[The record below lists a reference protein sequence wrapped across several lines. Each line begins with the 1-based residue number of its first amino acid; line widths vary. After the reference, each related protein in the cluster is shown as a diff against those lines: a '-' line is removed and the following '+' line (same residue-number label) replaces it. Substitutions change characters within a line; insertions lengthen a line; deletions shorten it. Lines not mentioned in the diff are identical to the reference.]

1 MTATVSRF
9 AVMFVDDE
17 PLVLQG
23 LQRMLRPEREH
34 WDMRFVRS
42 AAEALALLEREPMD
56 AVVSD
61 LRMPGMDGA
70 ALLTAVMDRHPHMV
84 RIVLSGEMDRD
95 LTFRTVHCAHQYL
108 AKPCDADTLKRTL
121 ARASSLRRLV
131 NDRRLKLLLPR
142 LETLPSLPA
151 LYTEILAEIQAPN
164 SSFRKVGDLIARD
177 LGMTAKVLQM
187 VNSAFFGL
195 ARRVASPQEAVSLL
209 GYDTVRALVL
219 TAKIFAQFDQRR
231 IPGFWLD
238 ALWQHSIGASL
249 FARVIG
255 AGEKLPRKAQ
265 DEAFTA
271 GILHDV
277 GKLVLAQNFPDDY
290 TAVIGRSDRQNR
302 PIWEVEMEQFGAS
315 HAELGAYMLGL
326 WGLTEEVVA
335 AVAQHHQPPPAG
347 GAARVTAVVVAADLL
362 EHRLATEPAEGK
374 TPEAETDGE
383 KDILRQL
390 GIAERMPAWEVAC
403 RKVRL
408 EEMSRA

>member
-1 MTATVSRF
+1 MSAAAARF
-9 AVMFVDDE
+9 SVVFVDDE

-42 AAEALALLEREPMD
+42 AAEALALLESGSFE

-61 LRMPGMDGA
+61 LRMPEMDGA
-70 ALLTAVMDRHPHMV
+70 ALLTAVMDRYPHMV

-108 AKPCDADTLKRTL
+108 AKPCDSDTLKRTL
-121 ARASSLRRLV
+121 ARAASLRRLV
-131 NDRRLKLLLPR
+131 NDRRLKSLLPK

-177 LGMTAKVLQM
+177 LGMTAKILQL

-195 ARRVASPQEAVSLL
+195 ARRVAHPQDAVSLL

-219 TAKIFAQFDQRR
+219 SAKIFAQFDRRR
-231 IPGFWLD
+231 IPGLWLD
-238 ALWQHSIGASL
+238 ELWRHSFDTSL
-249 FARVIG
+249 FARAIG
-255 AGEKLPRKAQ
+255 ASEKLPRKAQ

-271 GILHDV
+271 GILHDI
-277 GKLVLAQNFPDDY
+277 GKLILAQNLPDEY
-290 TAVIGRSDRQNR
+290 TEVIARSNREGRAL
-302 PIWEVEMEQFGAS
+302 WELEAEHFGAS
-315 HAELGAYMLGL
+315 HAELGAYILGL

-335 AVAQHHQPPPAG
+335 AVAQHHQPPDAA
-347 GAARVTAVVVAADLL
+347 GAARVTPVVVAADLL
-362 EHRLATEPAEGK
+362 EHAMTEA
-374 TPEAETDGE
+374 TPEAGPPETDR
-383 KDILRQL
+383 DLLQRL
-390 GIAERMPAWEVAC
+390 GVSDRIPAWMDAC
-403 RKVRL
+403 RRL
-408 EEMSRA
+408 RVEEASRA